1 MIYLRKAN
9 ERGHANHGWLD
20 SWHTFS
26 FANYYDP
33 NFMGFSALRVINDD
47 VIDAGQ
53 GFGTHPHKDM
63 EILTYVLEG
72 AVEHQDSMG
81 NKEQVPA
88 GEFQIMSAGTG
99 VRHSEYNPSK
109 TDRLRLYQI
118 WIIPEETGITPRYE
132 QRRFDAAQGKQ
143 LVLSPDARDG
153 SLKVYQDME
162 LYRWALLKDEQSVH
176 QIAAERRVWI
186 QVVKGEVTINGTKAT
201 TSDGLAIWDEQ
212 AMLDAGMTPYSV
224 MVEQSSSYSSGIE
237 LMRQARREYP
247 QLDGI
252 FCTNDDLA
260 VGAAFECQR
269 LGLKIPDDMAIAG
282 FHGHDIGQV
291 MEPRLASVL
300 TPRERMGRIGAE
312 RLLARIRGEAI
323 TPKMLDLGF
332 TLSPGGSI

>member
-99 VRHSEYNPSK
+99 VRHSEYNPSATEK
-109 TDRLRLYQI
+109 LHLYQI
-118 WIIPEETGITPRYE
+118 WIMPEKNGITPRYE
-132 QRRFDAAQGKQ
+132 QRRFDAAQG
-143 LVLSPDARDG
+143 
-153 SLKVYQDME
+153 
-162 LYRWALLKDEQSVH
+162 
-176 QIAAERRVWI
+176 
-186 QVVKGEVTINGTKAT
+186 NGTKAT

-212 AMLDAGMTPYSV
+212 AISV
-224 MVEQSSSYSSGIE
+224 HADSDSEI
-237 LMRQARREYP
+237 L
-247 QLDGI
+247 L
-252 FCTNDDLA
+252 FDLPP
-260 VGAAFECQR
+260 V
-269 LGLKIPDDMAIAG
+269 
-282 FHGHDIGQV
+282 
-291 MEPRLASVL
+291 
-300 TPRERMGRIGAE
+300 
-312 RLLARIRGEAI
+312 
-323 TPKMLDLGF
+323 
-332 TLSPGGSI
+332 